1 MLTINIYHTI
11 LLVVERRQR
20 LMCKE
25 TTAFIAKCNKAI
37 KYLVP
42 RRIDWIDYFSDLDY
56 TEKQQQS
63 IKQRVYNLITG
74 RTTVERCYLSS
85 LRDLLNVYDFV
96 RRKEARLNES

>member
-1 MLTINIYHTI
+1 
-11 LLVVERRQR
+11 
-20 LMCKE
+20 MCKE

>member
-11 LLVVERRQR
+11 LLSVERRQR
-20 LMCKE
+20 RMCKE